1 MLQLANLNYTEGLLK
16 YLIDDELIFESVYNF
31 TKSLILL
38 SLLENCFL
46 QRLNDLLLAQ
56 YFFLEMHDVSLELDN
71 PGFSLRYV
79 FVKLANFNF
88 ELLYY
93 VQEVAFL
100 KVKLPNPDF
109 VLADFVLVLSNLVF
123 LGADLQ
129 HELIIFLLRLIVL
142 PTQIIYIDSLT
153 LLAQCT

>member
-56 YFFLEMHDVSLELDN
+56 YFFLEMYDVSLELDN

-79 FVKLANFNF
+79 FVKLANFSF